1 MDKFDGYGGLF
12 LQEIDPEL
20 EAALKQCK
28 TEDERKEVMQEYF
41 QTKVIAAIITI
52 GGWDDYNHLYWS
64 NIVFL
69 QVSN

>member
-52 GGWDDYNHLYWS
+52 GVGMIIIIFIGVILY
-64 NIVFL
+64 FCK
-69 QVSN
+69 